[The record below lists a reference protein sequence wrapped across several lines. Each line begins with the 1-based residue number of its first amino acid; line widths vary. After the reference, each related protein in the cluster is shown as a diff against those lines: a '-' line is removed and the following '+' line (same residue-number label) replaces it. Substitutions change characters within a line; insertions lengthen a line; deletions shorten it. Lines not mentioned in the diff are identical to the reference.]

1 MRKLTMMLKSDET
14 RKLSIKSANTDTIQS
29 MSPAAKKVFI
39 KIKEQLEDKSHP
51 LIRIISSF

>member
-1 MRKLTMMLKSDET
+1 MMLNQDQ
-14 RKLSIKSANTDTIQS
+14 RKLSNKSAQKTDTIQS